1 MVEGGATDVKKQAR
15 RSELRGIEGMTE
27 MESNEH
33 QENKKRFKYKDTKL
47 NSNAI
52 YLANEWKGNKKP
64 QTTITTKHIFISL
77 MAIGKEGIL
86 TPSEK
91 ATKKHNKWLFCV

>member
-15 RSELRGIEGMTE
+15 RSKLRGIEGMTE

-52 YLANEWKGNKKP
+52 YLANE
-64 QTTITTKHIFISL
+64 
-77 MAIGKEGIL
+77 
-86 TPSEK
+86 
-91 ATKKHNKWLFCV
+91 